1 MHARQR
7 EAAEA
12 HGDNIRYEVRTTF
25 YEIYNELVF
34 DLLAQAENEKG
45 DSAAA
50 AREAKRLRDEKAF
63 GFANST
69 VVALELA
76 QRNSLPV
83 RFDEVNGGFSVPG
96 LTTRPCQDRS
106 QVLQAF
112 AEGFVSRRRGSH
124 KLNEDSS
131 RSHAIMTL
139 HIDIIT
145 TATVGPMA
153 NQSVRKAGK
162 VVFVDLA
169 GSERVKAT
177 GVTDSHQLKEATN
190 INRSLFALG
199 KVISAL
205 DRQARAEVARTSSL
219 EASAGLHSD
228 PSSLDAF
235 RQGGVSS
242 MDVSVLNASGQ
253 SQPMKEDWSSAPES
267 HSMSTRHCSRVGSSS
282 PDAHMKDIHVPYRDS
297 KLTMLLMD
305 SLGGSSRTLMIACIS
320 PAEEWSDESFST
332 LNYAT
337 RAKNIVNKPAVRL
350 DKNSE
355 IAQLHAEIRALQLE
369 NQNLK
374 DRVASSGDDATRQD
388 MSNPFRQAE
397 VSSGASSPSVNRQSA
412 AEGGDVMNNDNDA
425 IARPGRVTDGPTP
438 PPSGSKGF
446 LEEDFAAV
454 ADLSAHIEQLRV
466 SLNAVSTERDTLRA
480 ANDQLQRENS
490 QLANKLETAEK
501 SFLSMDMGTFSSPG
515 TAVSKAA
522 EGESSDM
529 LAAQL
534 ENQQLQDKIE
544 FMIHRERQLEEQVRR
559 LQNQLAR

>member
-1 MHARQR
+1 M
-7 EAAEA
+7 
-12 HGDNIRYEVRTTF
+12 
-25 YEIYNELVF
+25 
-34 DLLAQAENEKG
+34 
-45 DSAAA
+45 
-50 AREAKRLRDEKAF
+50 
-63 GFANST
+63 
-69 VVALELA
+69 
-76 QRNSLPV
+76 
-83 RFDEVNGGFSVPG
+83 
-96 LTTRPCQDRS
+96 
-106 QVLQAF
+106 
-112 AEGFVSRRRGSH
+112 
-124 KLNEDSS
+124 
-131 RSHAIMTL
+131 
-139 HIDIIT
+139 
-145 TATVGPMA
+145 
-153 NQSVRKAGK
+153 
-162 VVFVDLA
+162 
-169 GSERVKAT
+169 
-177 GVTDSHQLKEATN
+177 
-190 INRSLFALG
+190 
-199 KVISAL
+199 
-205 DRQARAEVARTSSL
+205 
-219 EASAGLHSD
+219 
-228 PSSLDAF
+228 
-235 RQGGVSS
+235 
-242 MDVSVLNASGQ
+242 
-253 SQPMKEDWSSAPES
+253 
-267 HSMSTRHCSRVGSSS
+267 
-282 PDAHMKDIHVPYRDS
+282 
-297 KLTMLLMD
+297 
-305 SLGGSSRTLMIACIS
+305 
-320 PAEEWSDESFST
+320 
-332 LNYAT
+332 
-337 RAKNIVNKPAVRL
+337 RL

-446 LEEDFAAV
+446 LEEDFAAVCSHGSCDSVTTELTSADRYLHERIYFVVQV